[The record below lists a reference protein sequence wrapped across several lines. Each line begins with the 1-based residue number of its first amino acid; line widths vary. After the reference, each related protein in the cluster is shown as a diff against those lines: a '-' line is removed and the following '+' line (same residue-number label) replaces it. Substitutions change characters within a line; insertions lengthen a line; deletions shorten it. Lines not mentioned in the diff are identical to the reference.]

1 MTTLYLVVFSCFG
14 PQFMLIFVFYVLN
27 WLANSKVPGD
37 L

>member
-1 MTTLYLVVFSCFG
+1 MTTLYVDIFSCFG

-27 WLANSKVPGD
+27 WLANSKVPRD